1 MVERGGRERGRE
13 ALERQ
18 PQKQRQR
25 CSSAATMKK
34 MVLDR
39 LKEGALT
46 LKSFSSVREEWVCE
60 RQIGRVCA
68 CVRACVHAY
77 VSEREVVN

>member
-1 MVERGGRERGRE
+1 
-13 ALERQ
+13 
-18 PQKQRQR
+18 
-25 CSSAATMKK
+25 MKK

-46 LKSFSSVREEWVCE
+46 LKSFSSVREVCVCVCE

>member
-1 MVERGGRERGRE
+1 MVEMRGRERGRE

-18 PQKQRQR
+18 PQKHRQH
-25 CSSAATMKK
+25 CSHHEKDGVRSPEGGSVNVKK
-34 MVLDR
+34 LF
-39 LKEGALT
+39 
-46 LKSFSSVREEWVCE
+46 FSERSVGVCE